1 MSAPHTPSYAQS
13 FLKAASIDHLAQVF
27 VLFRKMAYQLG
38 PFEIGQIKAHLEHG
52 LGCTAIAKRLFKA
65 DRKTAYSEGA
75 VIKAIA
81 KLETNPSWRGER
93 EVGSGAPRKTTKQ
106 QDSAIIKWVERNRG
120 KKKVTVATVK
130 KHFPF
135 LRKCGD
141 SLVEERLHDADLHYL
156 RRRKKCLVTEGHLAK
171 RVEYCRALKRKHET
185 TLAKWAYTD
194 GTVYYLDRSE
204 AEHANTVRRALG
216 SHMWRRSDN
225 TEAMF
230 QECIGPSSYNKAQGI
245 PVRVWGMLASGVI
258 HIHILEEGE
267 VMDKILYT
275 ELIEDKFEDW
285 CGACEHLVCDF
296 EACLRSE
303 EALHALAKTGLTLV
317 EDYPP
322 VSQDFNAIEN
332 VWAILKERLDQTVP
346 IALEGRDSFVKRLK
360 AAVVWA
366 NRSRVDQLRYLSCNQ
381 KERAADCLRMKPPGG
396 RTKW

>member
-1 MSAPHTPSYAQS
+1 MFKTVTQNIPQEAFRFDILWCFAVMVNVVALLVICCCSVCLDSVFCLNSIRFADHVLESFVLSIGVPCYQTVTPS
-13 FLKAASIDHLAQVF
+13 FLNAASIDHLAQVF

-156 RRRKKCLVTEGHLAK
+156 RRRKKCLVTEVHLAK

-185 TLAKWAYTD
+185 TAT
-194 GTVYYLDRSE
+194 
-204 AEHANTVRRALG
+204 
-216 SHMWRRSDN
+216 
-225 TEAMF
+225 
-230 QECIGPSSYNKAQGI
+230 QEI
-245 PVRVWGMLASGVI
+245 
-258 HIHILEEGE
+258 
-267 VMDKILYT
+267 
-275 ELIEDKFEDW
+275 
-285 CGACEHLVCDF
+285 
-296 EACLRSE
+296 
-303 EALHALAKTGLTLV
+303 
-317 EDYPP
+317 
-322 VSQDFNAIEN
+322 
-332 VWAILKERLDQTVP
+332 
-346 IALEGRDSFVKRLK
+346 
-360 AAVVWA
+360 
-366 NRSRVDQLRYLSCNQ
+366 
-381 KERAADCLRMKPPGG
+381 
-396 RTKW
+396 